1 MAAIGF
7 SSGGYSSGRKTYG
20 RQTSSG
26 GAAGG
31 QVELLLTKLLDRLD
45 TPISAEVS
53 MLGPKGL
60 VKATEKYN
68 RQRNRGKQW

>member
-1 MAAIGF
+1 ME
-7 SSGGYSSGRKTYG
+7 
-20 RQTSSG
+20 Q
-26 GAAGG
+26 
-31 QVELLLTKLLDRLD
+31 LLTKLLDRLD